1 VHTALRRDIAALWAC
16 LPDREQS
23 IPKDRAVFASSLG
36 LVCDPWQ
43 EDLLRSSSDRVLM
56 NCHRQSGKSLMSA
69 VIALHR
75 ALYHPGSLVLI
86 LAPSERQAKETFAK
100 VAAHYRDLGR
110 GAVPSDSYRKLG
122 IELTNGSRV
131 EALPGTEK
139 TVRGFSGVDLLILDE
154 AARVDDA
161 LYFAIRPMLAV
172 SGGSLIMLSTPAG
185 KRGVFH
191 QEWTEGEG
199 WERYEVK
206 ASECPRISPF
216 FLEEERKSLPAR
228 IYRQEY
234 ECSFEDVE
242 DQVFAYEL
250 IEQAITSDVT
260 PLFEPTRCR
269 KSGDRSQEEV
279 APLFGGGSP

>member
-1 VHTALRRDIAALWAC
+1 MHTALRRDIAALWAR

-23 IPKDRAVFASSLG
+23 IPKDRVVFASWLG

-75 ALYHPGSLVLI
+75 ALYDPGSLVLI

-131 EALPGTEK
+131 EALPGSEK
-139 TVRGFSGVDLLILDE
+139 TIRGFSGVDLLILDE

-161 LYFAIRPMLAV
+161 LYFAVRPMLAV
-172 SGGSLIMLSTPAG
+172 SGGALIMLSTPAG
-185 KRGVFH
+185 KRGVFFE
-191 QEWTEGEG
+191 EWTGGKG
-199 WERYEVK
+199 WERYRVTAE
-206 ASECPRISPF
+206 ECPRISPE
-216 FLEEERKSLPAR
+216 FLEEERRSLPAR
-228 IYRQEY
+228 IFRQEY
-234 ECSFEDVE
+234 ECSFEETE
-242 DQVFAYEL
+242 DSVFAYEL
-250 IEQAITSDVT
+250 VERAITLDVA
-260 PLFEPTRCR
+260 PLFGPTPRGN
-269 KSGDRSQEEV
+269 SVPDGEEV
-279 APLFGGGSP
+279 APLFGGGTRG